1 MKYLNKQVGTTGEKI
16 SINFLVNNG
25 YSIIMENFFSPLG
38 EIDIIAIKDNYLC
51 FIEVKTR
58 YNMKYGLPIE
68 SITLKKQ
75 KRIISTAKYFICQ
88 NNLHNFYCR
97 FDAIEVIFTPNSN
110 TPSINHIK
118 NLFLT

>member
-1 MKYLNKQVGTTGEKI
+1 MKHLNKLVGTTGEQI
-16 SINFLVNNG
+16 STNFLVNSG
-25 YSIIMENFFSPLG
+25 YSIIKENFFSPLG
-38 EIDIIAIKDNYLC
+38 EIDIIAMKDNYLC

-75 KRIISTAKYFICQ
+75 KRIINTAKYFICQ
-88 NNLHNFYCR
+88 NNLHKFYCR
-97 FDAIEVIFTPNSN
+97 FDAIEIIFSLNSN
-110 TPSINHIK
+110 VPKINHIK